1 MTQLA
6 VIDQDFGGDAS
17 DFEVDGVKCDSL
29 NENDVSDEEIESEE
43 LTRRMWKDRVK
54 LKRIKERERLAA
66 QQAALETSKPK
77 QPSEQALRKKMSRAQ
92 DGILKYMLKLME
104 VCNVRGFV
112 YGIIPEKGK
121 PVSGASDNIRAWW
134 KEKVKFDKNGPS
146 AIAKYEAENFAADK
160 AQNSGSKNQC
170 SLADL
175 QDATLGSLLSSLM
188 QHCDPPQ
195 RKFPLEKGVPP
206 PWWPSGKEDWWI
218 GLGLPKG
225 QGPPYKKPHDLK
237 KVWKVGVLT
246 GVIKHMSPNIGKIK
260 THVRK
265 SKCLQDKMSAKESSI
280 WLGVLNREEMIVNQL
295 SSDNGMSDVTQDSGH
310 RERREDTNSCSD
322 EYDVDG
328 LEDARGSTSCKVDAK
343 NLQVETLP
351 CAVTSREEGPAVNSN
366 QLCQGK
372 EQTSEQPKQKRP
384 RLSVASADRQTAE
397 TQNEHIP
404 KETRNAIPDMNDT
417 DMSLL
422 VHHAPSVSHETHM
435 SPNSRHQGRDLQN
448 QNLEPQSA
456 ISNFAS
462 IPSITVAAGNMFTDD
477 QPLQYP
483 EVGNSELEFATT
495 INTGSNYGFYKSSG
509 GSGILQDKQQY
520 PMFVPGHSVRSDD
533 SIIPVGNNSY
543 DHVTTPNVNSHTF
556 TGDMHLFVDG
566 SFYTEPDRFDGS
578 SFGLPLDLIGISSPI
593 PDIGDI
599 LHDDDIMEYLGT

>member
-1 MTQLA
+1 MEPNSVRRPVKKLELGADDRGLLPPVEIPNTPPRHLRS
-6 VIDQDFGGDAS
+6 VIDQDLGGDAS
-17 DFEVDGVKCDSL
+17 DFEVDGVKCDNL

-66 QQAALETSKPK
+66 QRAALETSKPK

-134 KEKVKFDKNGPS
+134 KEK
-146 AIAKYEAENFAADK
+146 
-160 AQNSGSKNQC
+160 
-170 SLADL
+170 
-175 QDATLGSLLSSLM
+175 
-188 QHCDPPQ
+188 
-195 RKFPLEKGVPP
+195 
-206 PWWPSGKEDWWI
+206 
-218 GLGLPKG
+218 
-225 QGPPYKKPHDLK
+225 
-237 KVWKVGVLT
+237 
-246 GVIKHMSPNIGKIK
+246 
-260 THVRK
+260 
-265 SKCLQDKMSAKESSI
+265 
-280 WLGVLNREEMIVNQL
+280 
-295 SSDNGMSDVTQDSGH
+295 DSGH

-328 LEDARGSTSCKVDAK
+328 LEDARGSTSCKDDAK

-372 EQTSEQPKQKRP
+372 EQTSEQLKQKRP
-384 RLSVASADRQTAE
+384 RLSVTSADRQTAE
-397 TQNEHIP
+397 THNEHIP

-417 DMSLL
+417 DMSML

-435 SPNSRHQGRDLQN
+435 NLNSRHQGRDLQN
-448 QNLEPQSA
+448 QNLEPQYA

-462 IPSITVAAGNMFTDD
+462 IPSSNVAAGNMFTDD

-495 INTGSNYGFYKSSG
+495 IDTGSNYGFYKSSG
-509 GSGILQDKQQY
+509 GSGILQDKQQH

-543 DHVTTPNVNSHTF
+543 DHVMTPNVNSHTI

-566 SFYTEPDRFDGS
+566 SFYTEPDRFDSS

-599 LHDDDIMEYLGT
+599 LHDDDIMDSSDMSLFDMFVWDPTTRHC